1 MTDTLI
7 DKNPKAPL
15 PSSVGKPEITD
26 GTNWFTLATENWVIN
41 REGLAPAL
49 AASTL
54 NLTATYANGT
64 NGVGATLTNAQTPQ
78 TILSIDGT
86 APAVGSRILIKNQT
100 STFQNGIYAVTNA
113 GSASTNWVLTRA
125 TDFDTASQMTQGKT
139 INVITGNANAA
150 SGWMLTS
157 ASVTAVGTSAVT
169 FTRLSKGTGI
179 DNIFG
184 TIYQIQVT
192 QTSNPNNAT
201 IKIIDNPIIP
211 GNACITIP
219 AGTTAQRPSTPVA
232 GSLRFN
238 TSLT

>member
-1 MTDTLI
+1 MTDNLN
-7 DKNPKAPL
+7 DKSLKAPL
-15 PSSVGKPEITD
+15 PTSIGKPEITD
-26 GTNWFTLATENWVIN
+26 GTNWFTLATENWVMN

-49 AASTL
+49 AASSV
-54 NLTATYANGT
+54 NLTATYGNGT

-86 APAVGSRILIKNQT
+86 APAVGSRILIKDQT
-100 STFQNGIYAVTNA
+100 SAFQNGIYTVTNA
-113 GSASTNWVLTRA
+113 GSASTNWVLTRT
-125 TDFDTASQMTQGKT
+125 TDFDTPSQMTQGKT
-139 INVITGNANAA
+139 IDVITGNANAA

-157 ASVTAVGTSAVT
+157 ASVTAVGTSAIS
-169 FTRLSKGTGI
+169 FTRLAKGTGI

-201 IKIIDNPIIP
+201 IKIIENPIIP

-219 AGTTAQRPSTPVA
+219 VGTTAQRPQTQIA

>member
-7 DKNPKAPL
+7 DKNLRGPL

-54 NLTATYANGT
+54 NLNAAYANGT
-64 NGVGATLTNAQTPQ
+64 NGVGATLTNSGTQVAF
-78 TILSIDGT
+78 SIDGT
-86 APAVGSRILIKNQT
+86 TPAVGSRILIKNQT
-100 STFQNGIYAVTNA
+100 STFQNGIYIVTNA

-139 INVITGNANAA
+139 IDVITGTANAA

-179 DNIFG
+179 DNILG
-184 TIYQIQVT
+184 VQNEIIVTI
-192 QTSNPNNAT
+192 SNGVAT
-201 IKIIDNPIIP
+201 VRIDNNPVMP
-211 GNACITIP
+211 GNASITIP
-219 AGTTAQRPSTPVA
+219 VGTTAQRPQTPNVGA
-232 GSLRFN
+232 LRFN

>member
-7 DKNPKAPL
+7 DKNLRGPL
-15 PSSVGKPEITD
+15 PSPVGKPEITD

-54 NLTATYANGT
+54 NLNAAYANGT
-64 NGVGATLTNAQTPQ
+64 NGVGATLTNSGTQVTF
-78 TILSIDGT
+78 SIDGT
-86 APAVGSRILIKNQT
+86 TPAVGSRILIKNQT

-139 INVITGNANAA
+139 IDVITGTANAA

-179 DNIFG
+179 DNILG
-184 TIYQIQVT
+184 VNNEIIVTI
-192 QTSNPNNAT
+192 SNGVAT
-201 IKIIDNPIIP
+201 VRIDNNPVMP
-211 GNACITIP
+211 GNASITIP
-219 AGTTAQRPSTPVA
+219 VGTTAQRPQTPNVGA
-232 GSLRFN
+232 LRFN

>member
-7 DKNPKAPL
+7 DKNLRGPL
-15 PSSVGKPEITD
+15 PSPVGKPEITD

-41 REGLAPAL
+41 REGLTPVL
-49 AASTL
+49 AASSV

-64 NGVGATLTNAQTPQ
+64 SGAGATLTNSGTQTA
-78 TILSIDGT
+78 LSIDGT
-86 APAVGSRILIKNQT
+86 APAVGSRILIKDQT
-100 STFQNGIYAVTNA
+100 SSFQNGIYTVTNA
-113 GSASTNWVLTRA
+113 GSSTTNWILTRA
-125 TDFDTASQMTQGKT
+125 TDFDAPSQMIQGKT
-139 INVITGNANAA
+139 LNVITGNANAA

-169 FTRLSKGTGI
+169 FTRLAKGTGI

-192 QTSNPNNAT
+192 TTSNPNNAT

-219 AGTTAQRPSTPVA
+219 AGTTAQRPQSPIA

>member
-7 DKNPKAPL
+7 DKNLRGPL

-54 NLTATYANGT
+54 NLNAAYANGT
-64 NGVGATLTNAQTPQ
+64 NGVGATLTNSGTQVTF
-78 TILSIDGT
+78 SIDGT
-86 APAVGSRILIKNQT
+86 TPAVGSRILIKNQT

-113 GSASTNWVLTRA
+113 GSASTNWVLTRT

-139 INVITGNANAA
+139 IDVITGTANAA

-179 DNIFG
+179 DNILG
-184 TIYQIQVT
+184 VNNEIIVTI
-192 QTSNPNNAT
+192 SNGVAT
-201 IKIIDNPIIP
+201 VRIDNNPVMP
-211 GNACITIP
+211 GNASITIP
-219 AGTTAQRPSTPVA
+219 VGTTAQRPQTPNVGA
-232 GSLRFN
+232 LRFN